1 MKGSKVKGYLIKVK
15 EAGAPKRGA
24 SPLTFNLLPLT
35 ILLTAC
41 TGQLQSIPD
50 RSDSAAQ
57 ELSVAHVRR
66 SEGGRLQL
74 ELDAPIIQK
83 YNMPQPI
90 TKFRSRNGVQVK
102 IRFFAA
108 SDGRKTA
115 SIFADSAISYDD
127 RDMMEAHGNVMVID
141 HKTNDTVYLQDLRWN
156 GDEDRAYSDN
166 PVRARNGRRLTEGDS
181 FVSDGR
187 MENMQ
192 ITNQRGVIEF
202 NDD

>member
-1 MKGSKVKGYLIKVK
+1 MKNRL
-15 EAGAPKRGA
+15 APMCRV
-24 SPLTFNLLPLT
+24 SYFSFFIFHLLF
-35 ILLTAC
+35 LTAC

-50 RSDSAAQ
+50 RSDSAVQ
-57 ELSVAHVRR
+57 ELSVTHVRR

-74 ELDAPIIQK
+74 ELDAPIIQR
-83 YNMPQPI
+83 YEMPQPI
-90 TKFRSRNGVQVK
+90 TKFRSRSGVQVK

-108 SDGRKTA
+108 SDGHKTA